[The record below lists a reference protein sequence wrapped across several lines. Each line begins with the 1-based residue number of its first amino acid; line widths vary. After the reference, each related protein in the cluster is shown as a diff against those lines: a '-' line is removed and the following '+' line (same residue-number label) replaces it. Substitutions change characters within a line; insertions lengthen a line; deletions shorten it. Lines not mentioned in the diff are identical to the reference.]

1 MPKIKCNDG
10 ADLFYNVTG
19 QGKPLILIAGGFCDH
34 HVWDDVIGLLN
45 SHFQVI
51 TYDNR
56 GIGQS
61 GLSEGNYTIELLA
74 DDLKCLLNQLKI
86 SSAHIV
92 GHSMGGF
99 IAQYFAANNSEKV
112 LSLSLLSSL
121 LAMNQL
127 GHDYLDMM
135 VDGLKNKPDELRQS
149 LPEIAGRIQAT
160 ESILQQIALCK
171 NHDARSYIK
180 RIDAPTLIASGLKEP
195 VVTKVE
201 SQRLVSAI
209 KNVKQTILLDC
220 GHMLQR
226 ESPIALAK
234 GLLNFLNTNF

>member
-1 MPKIKCNDG
+1 MPKMKCNDG

-61 GLSEGNYTIELLA
+61 GLSESNYTIELLA
-74 DDLKCLLNQLKI
+74 DDLECLLNQLKI

-99 IAQYFAANNSEKV
+99 I
-112 LSLSLLSSL
+112 L
-121 LAMNQL
+121 
-127 GHDYLDMM
+127 
-135 VDGLKNKPDELRQS
+135 
-149 LPEIAGRIQAT
+149 
-160 ESILQQIALCK
+160 
-171 NHDARSYIK
+171 
-180 RIDAPTLIASGLKEP
+180 
-195 VVTKVE
+195 
-201 SQRLVSAI
+201 
-209 KNVKQTILLDC
+209 
-220 GHMLQR
+220 
-226 ESPIALAK
+226 
-234 GLLNFLNTNF
+234 